1 MSKFYLIIGLC
12 VLMPFA
18 AWAKGNPSVCK
29 PEIYGGRADGNTINT
44 DAIQKAVDMC
54 AQYGG
59 GVVLLSKGVWLSG
72 PITLKSNITFSL
84 GQGTVLKANNTD
96 DQFKNAFI
104 DYPVQKGEA
113 FILADHVHDVSIVGQ
128 GTIDGDGQQT
138 WWAKAKQIN
147 ALLHQGNDQ
156 LFKQEYS
163 GVPIANGVPRPWLI
177 EFNDVQNVHLKGVL
191 LTNAPMWNVVIRSS
205 QDVNIDTIKIQN
217 PKDSPNTDG
226 IDIVSSQYI
235 QISDVDISTGD
246 DNISIKSGLQQGNA
260 LPARDITIKNSLMH
274 DGHGISIGSETANGI
289 GKVTIQNIHFSGST
303 NGIRI
308 KSQRDRGN
316 SIGPITVDHIQME
329 NVTNPIVINASYSVN
344 SYKKR
349 SFKEALKQKELTS
362 LTPLIHDILLSDIHV
377 VNADNSI
384 ILSGL
389 PEAFIWNIVLDH
401 IFMQAKHGLKARYVQ
416 GVMHQ
421 VIIQNQEGDTPFY
434 FGNDTYLKRE

>member
-1 MSKFYLIIGLC
+1 MFKFYLIIGVFIL
-12 VLMPFA
+12 LPFA
-18 AWAKGNPSVCK
+18 AYATGRDSVCK
-29 PEIYGGRADGNTINT
+29 PQTYGGRADGRTMNT
-44 DAIQKAVDMC
+44 DAIQKAIDVC

-59 GVVLLSKGVWLSG
+59 GIVLLSKGVWLSG
-72 PITLKSNITFSL
+72 PITLKSNITLYLDL
-84 GQGTVLKANNTD
+84 GTILKAKNTD
-96 DQFKNAFI
+96 HQFKNAFI
-104 DYPVQKGEA
+104 DYPVRKGEA
-113 FILADHVHDVSIVGQ
+113 FLLADHVHDVSILGQ
-128 GTIDGDGQQT
+128 GSIDGDGQQT
-138 WWAKAKQIN
+138 WWTKAKQIN

-156 LFKQEYS
+156 LFKQEYP

-177 EFNDVQNVHLKGVL
+177 ELNDVQNAHIKDVL

-205 QDVNIDTIKIQN
+205 QDVDINTIKIHN

-226 IDIVSSQYI
+226 IDIVSSQHI

-260 LPARDITIKNSLMH
+260 LPARDITIKNSLMR

-289 GKVTIQNIHFSGST
+289 EKITIQNIHFSGTT

-316 SIGPITVDHIQME
+316 SIGPITVGHIQME

-349 SFKEALKQKELTS
+349 SFKEALQQKELTF
-362 LTPLIHDILLSDIHV
+362 LTPLIHDVILSDIHV

-401 IFMQAKHGLKARYVQ
+401 IFMKTKQGVKARYVQ

-421 VIIQNQEGDTPFY
+421 VIIQTNGRDTPFY
-434 FGNDTYLKRE
+434 FGDDTYLKKE